1 MARRFDDN
9 EFSRESGRDRVRH
22 GDGRSRHD
30 RERIAHTAAR
40 LIAEHGLTDWALAK
54 RKAARQLM
62 LPESAPFPSNDEIEA
77 ALVSYHAL
85 YAPKVHEASLRTQRE
100 EALVWMK
107 RFAAW
112 DPLLVGGVAAG
123 WATVH
128 SDIRLELVADDA
140 KSVEIALANDNVRYA
155 ALPPRADDAGSAA
168 ANRDPACVPAC
179 RDPHSGRAA
188 QPSAPGRRAA
198 ARGGCRRV
206 ASRRAEFLARILGE
220 PLARRKREVR
230 KDRVGA
236 GTLERGQHLEHAS
249 TLVDP
254 AIGRGGL

>member
-9 EFSRESGRDRVRH
+9 ENGREYGRDRVRH
-22 GDGRSRHD
+22 VEGRSRHD

-40 LIAEHGLTDWALAK
+40 LIAEHGLTDWSLAK

-85 YAPKVHEASLRTQRE
+85 YAPKLHEASLRTQRE

-107 RFAAW
+107 RFSAW

-140 KSVEIALANDNVRYA
+140 KSVEIALANDNVRYT
-155 ALPPRADDAGSAA
+155 ALPPRADDAGAQLRIETPRA
-168 ANRDPACVPAC
+168 CLRVTILTRAERRNRPR
-179 RDPHSGRAA
+179 RDDEPRLTADAVASLL
-188 QPSAPGRRAA
+188 A
-198 ARGGCRRV
+198 ARN
-206 ASRRAEFLARILGE
+206 
-220 PLARRKREVR
+220 P
-230 KDRVGA
+230 
-236 GTLERGQHLEHAS
+236 
-249 TLVDP
+249 
-254 AIGRGGL
+254 

>member
-9 EFSRESGRDRVRH
+9 ESGRDRPRH
-22 GDGRSRHD
+22 SEGRSRHE

-40 LIAEHGLTDWALAK
+40 LIAEHGLTDWAHAK

-77 ALVSYHAL
+77 ALVSYHAI
-85 YAPKVHEASLRTQRE
+85 YAPKIHEESLRTQRQ

-123 WATVH
+123 GATVH
-128 SDIRLELVADDA
+128 SEVRLELVADDA

-155 ALPPRADDAGSAA
+155 ALPARADDAGAQLRIETPRACLRIAILTPSERR
-168 ANRDPACVPAC
+168 NRP
-179 RDPHSGRAA
+179 
-188 QPSAPGRRAA
+188 RRNDEPRLGADD
-198 ARGGCRRV
+198 V
-206 ASRRAEFLARILGE
+206 ASLLAA
-220 PLARRKREVR
+220 P
-230 KDRVGA
+230 D
-236 GTLERGQHLEHAS
+236 S
-249 TLVDP
+249 
-254 AIGRGGL
+254 

>member
-22 GDGRSRHD
+22 AEGRSRHD

-112 DPLLVGGVAAG
+112 EPLLVGGVAAG

-155 ALPPRADDAGSAA
+155 ALPPRADDAGAHLRIETPRA
-168 ANRDPACVPAC
+168 CLRVAILTPAERRNRPR
-179 RDPHSGRAA
+179 RDDEPRLGVNAVASLLAA
-188 QPSAPGRRAA
+188 QNS
-198 ARGGCRRV
+198 
-206 ASRRAEFLARILGE
+206 
-220 PLARRKREVR
+220 
-230 KDRVGA
+230 
-236 GTLERGQHLEHAS
+236 
-249 TLVDP
+249 
-254 AIGRGGL
+254 